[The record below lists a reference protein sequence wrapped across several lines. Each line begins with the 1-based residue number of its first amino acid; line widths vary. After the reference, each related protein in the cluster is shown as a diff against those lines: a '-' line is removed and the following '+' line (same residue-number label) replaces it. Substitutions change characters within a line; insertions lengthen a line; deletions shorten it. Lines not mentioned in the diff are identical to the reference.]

1 MQNSKTKIEQY
12 HLHKEHPRKLQ
23 FELYDLNA
31 YRKKSGDLAAVPHSH
46 SYYQIIWFFNE
57 GGTHAVDF
65 KKYDVKKNTVLFVT
79 KDQVHAFDENE
90 EVQGWLIHFNES
102 FFKHTDIDMF
112 LKFNIFHMLEKPCYT
127 IDENSATVA
136 STYISLIQNELQQRD
151 RFGYEDIIRFLLK
164 AFLIQ
169 LERVH
174 QSDASKPI
182 QLNSLYERQFFE
194 FKELVELHFKEG
206 LSVGE
211 YANFMNVSPKTLST
225 LTNAIVGKSPSQI
238 IAQRTVLEAK
248 RLVRFTTLQ
257 INEIAFRLG
266 FEDAS
271 YFVKYFKRHIGQS
284 PKSYRQSRFT

>member
-1 MQNSKTKIEQY
+1 MQRSKTKIEQY
-12 HLHKEHPRKLQ
+12 HLHKMHPRKLQ
-23 FELYDLNA
+23 FELYDLNT
-31 YRKKSGDLAAVPHSH
+31 YRKKSGDLAAIPHSH

-57 GGTHAVDF
+57 GGTHVVDF
-65 KKYDVKKNTVLFVT
+65 KRYAIKKNTLLFVT

-102 FFKHTDIDMF
+102 FFKHTDVDMF

-127 IDENSATVA
+127 IEGDTVTLA
-136 STYISLIQNELQQRD
+136 STYISLIKTELQERN
-151 RFGYEDIIRFLLK
+151 RFGYEDSIRFLLK

-169 LERVH
+169 LERFH
-174 QSDASKPI
+174 QEDAQNPI
-182 QLNSLYERQFFE
+182 QLNSLYERQFFD
-194 FKELVELHFKEG
+194 FKELVEANFKEG
-206 LSVGE
+206 LSVVE
-211 YANFMNVSPKTLST
+211 YARILNISSKTLAT
-225 LTNAIVGKSPSQI
+225 LTNAVVGRSPSQV
-238 IAQRTVLEAK
+238 IAERTILEAK

-284 PKSYRQSRFT
+284 PKSYRQSQLT

>member
-1 MQNSKTKIEQY
+1 MQHSKNKIEQY
-12 HLHKEHPRKLQ
+12 HLHKMHPRKLQ

-79 KDQVHAFDENE
+79 KDQVHAFDDNE
-90 EVQGWLIHFNES
+90 DVQGWLIHFNES
-102 FFKHTDIDMF
+102 FFKHTDVDMF
-112 LKFNIFHMLEKPCYT
+112 LKFNIFHMLDKPCYT
-127 IDENSATVA
+127 IEKGVLSVA
-136 STYISLIQNELQQRD
+136 STYITLIQRELEQRD

-164 AFLIQ
+164 SFLIQ
-169 LERVH
+169 LERIH
-174 QSDASKPI
+174 QKNDSEPI

-194 FKELVELHFKEG
+194 FKELIEKHFKEG
-206 LSVGE
+206 LSVAD
-211 YANFMNVSPKTLST
+211 YAGLLHISSKTLAT
-225 LTNAIVGKSPSQI
+225 LSNSVVGKSPSQV
-238 IAQRTVLEAK
+238 IAERTILEAK
-248 RLVRFTTLQ
+248 RLVRFTGLQ

-271 YFVKYFKRHIGQS
+271 YFVKYFKRHLGRS
-284 PKSYRQSRFT
+284 PKSYRQSQFT